1 MSEDAN
7 AGSAG
12 AGGQRSSATG
22 SSPTIFVCDPSVE
35 GARIA
40 DVLRAAGYV
49 VADVP
54 LTQLATRAGVQKPS
68 VVLLDVDPSGALDE
82 VSRLRRVAGTGA
94 IDFVYLGAGD
104 GLVKDADDALSHQ
117 ASAFFRRPVDIAGL
131 VRKVDALTGGTTNRA
146 QARASTPPPSIP
158 VSRAHL
164 QPPASREQPS
174 RAPSTRD
181 PSPPPS
187 DRPSTHSLPS
197 PGLRTPGPP
206 LPLSAPSLSDL
217 VEAPRSLASF
227 GGVSKELEQLLA
239 DAEMRVEASTGEIPI
254 PTPEEE
260 IEAVLPADVLA
271 LLDDPLD
278 ADDDEDAALEVGV
291 RPGGGAG
298 TNVEGLGR
306 PTTAGGSR
314 SPSTGGG
321 VTPRKPST
329 DNPPRS
335 TGTRPNPSSLAPP
348 PSASFGTHP
357 AVSTSAQSAVTP
369 PPRIPSL
376 PSRVSPVSQSAPPPW
391 ATPPSPAATTSTST
405 STASSSVAPDRG
417 PSVKPPATGSVA
429 VDADGVRRFVGDAIA
444 RRLTGALAFDHD
456 RVVRRIVLRDGDLVT
471 AASSDDDECFVAFL
485 AARGELTRDEAA
497 KLVSKVAPYG
507 RHAGAALVAH
517 GLVSQDQLWPSL
529 RAHAEWIAT
538 IVLRLPGATATL
550 EADPP
555 GRLRS
560 EPSVFG
566 ASTGPSIFVEL
577 VRRAVGGEEALL
589 LLGGPKARIGDGPNG
604 GLLAECGLPAN
615 EIDLL
620 ARVRGGTVS
629 DLLAR
634 ATDPEITSTLH
645 ALALLG
651 IVDLAP
657 ALDGGR
663 RSPDVSEP
671 EIAALDEEAVRL
683 RVRARLELVE
693 EGDYFAVLGVARDAT
708 GYDVRRAY
716 LELRRA
722 FEPSR
727 ILSPRIADLA
737 DDVKRIVVVLDEAY
751 EILRDPA
758 RRERYRRAIDAR
770 P

>member
-1 MSEDAN
+1 MEDAT
-7 AGSAG
+7 AGRG
-12 AGGQRSSATG
+12 AASTTG

-54 LTQLATRAGVQKPS
+54 LTQLATRAGVQKPA

-82 VSRLRRVAGTGA
+82 VARLRRVAGTGA

-104 GLVKDADDALSHQ
+104 GVVKDADDALSHLG
-117 ASAFFRRPVDIAGL
+117 SAFFRRPVDIAGL
-131 VRKVDALTGGTTNRA
+131 VRKVDALTGGPTNRTA
-146 QARASTPPPSIP
+146 ARASTPPPSIP

-164 QPPASREQPS
+164 QPPASRDPS
-174 RAPSTRD
+174 SRSPSSRD

-239 DAEMRVEASTGEIPI
+239 DAELRVEASTGEFPI

-306 PTTAGGSR
+306 PTTAGGTR

-335 TGTRPNPSSLAPP
+335 TGMRPTPSSLAPP
-348 PSASFGTHP
+348 PSTSFGSGS
-357 AVSTSAQSAVTP
+357 AQVSTSAQSAVTP

-391 ATPPSPAATTSTST
+391 STPPSARATTSTST
-405 STASSSVAPDRG
+405 SSSVVAERG
-417 PSVKPPATGSVA
+417 ASVKPPPGTVA

-444 RRLTGALAFDHD
+444 RRLTGALALDHEG
-456 RVVRRIVLRDGDLVT
+456 VVRRIVLRDGDLVT
-471 AASSDDDECFVAFL
+471 AASSDDGESFVAFL

-550 EADPP
+550 EPDPP

-577 VRRAVGGEEALL
+577 VRRAVGGEEALVL
-589 LLGGPKARIGDGPNG
+589 VGGPKARIGDGPHG
-604 GLLAECGLPAN
+604 GLLAECALPAN

-620 ARVRGGTVS
+620 ARVRGGTVG

-651 IVDLAP
+651 VVDLAP
-657 ALDGGR
+657 ALDVGR
-663 RSPDVSEP
+663 RAPDVSEP
-671 EIAALDEEAVRL
+671 EIAALDEEAVRV

-727 ILSPRIADLA
+727 ILSPRSADLTE
-737 DDVKRIVVVLDEAY
+737 DVKRIVVVLDEAY